1 VFATLLGGL
10 PRPPLPSGASAQE
23 LVAAAVA
30 AQAAAGLEPLTD
42 GGLWG
47 PDRLRDAAE
56 RWRATSALTDRAV
69 KAAITGPWTAT
80 LAGLPAA
87 DAGSN
92 TLEDVFAAAA
102 GTANATIRALAA
114 AGCPLVEV
122 HEPLAAAIGADPA
135 IRRRFV
141 ETQRRMLDGVAGIH
155 ASLAIT
161 GGSADA
167 AGIETL
173 LGAPF
178 ASLALD
184 LVHGPDNWRLAA
196 AAPRGIGVVCGAMTA
211 DPTGDESVEILL
223 YALNYAASTGGR
235 GSDRVGLAT
244 AGDLADVPWA
254 VAERRMRR
262 LGEAIRLAAATPD
275 ERAAAVDP
283 RAVSIR
289 GAALGRAGI
298 RRARRDRPS
307 ST

>member
-10 PRPPLPSGASAQE
+10 PRPPLPPGASARE

-47 PDRLRDAAE
+47 GEDPREAAG
-56 RWRATSALTDRAV
+56 RWRETSTFTDRAV
-69 KAAITGPWTAT
+69 KAVIPGPWTAT
-80 LAGLPAA
+80 MAGLPVA
-87 DAGSN
+87 DFGSN
-92 TLEDVFAAAA
+92 AVDEALAAAA
-102 GTANATIRALAA
+102 GTANAAIRELAA
-114 AGCPLVEV
+114 AGCPLVEI
-122 HEPLAAAIGADPA
+122 HEPSAAGIGADPA
-135 IRRRFV
+135 VRRRFV
-141 ETQRRMLDGVAGIH
+141 ETQRRMLDNVAGIH
-155 ASLAIT
+155 ASLAVT

-167 AGIETL
+167 AGIATL

-184 LVHGPDNWRLAA
+184 LVRGPDNWRLAA
-196 AAPRGIGVVCGAMTA
+196 AAPREIGIVCGAMTA
-211 DPTGDESVEILL
+211 DTTGDEGVEILL

-235 GSDRVGLAT
+235 GPDRVGLAT
-244 AGDLADVPWA
+244 AGDLVDVPWA

-298 RRARRDRPS
+298 RRARRDRPP